1 MLFGRRKPGYTTTV
15 DGSADPEQAVL
26 ELQKAEL
33 AAMLIPVFFSAE
45 SAAPRAA
52 FCGAGR
58 VSVYVLAAA
67 RMAAASGS
75 WGMGMRGQGS
85 PVKEPMGFSNQTT
98 SRQRPFL

>member
-1 MLFGRRKPGYTTTV
+1 MNILSKVNHILVASGAT
-15 DGSADPEQAVL
+15 L
-26 ELQKAEL
+26 CCLL
-33 AAMLIPVFFSAE
+33 HIPVFFPAE

-52 FCGAGR
+52 FGGAGR

-67 RMAAASGS
+67 RMEAASGS
-75 WGMGMRGQGS
+75 WEMGMRGWGS

>member
-1 MLFGRRKPGYTTTV
+1 MNILSKVNHILVASGGN
-15 DGSADPEQAVL
+15 SVL
-26 ELQKAEL
+26 PL
-33 AAMLIPVFFSAE
+33 ACSGVFPAE

-52 FCGAGR
+52 FGGAGR

-75 WGMGMRGQGS
+75 RGMGMRGRGS

-98 SRQRPFL
+98 SSQRPFL